1 MEDEFDKISALAA
14 PPGHSLTDEPGK
26 WAWERPP
33 QYANPDEALDFV
45 LDKLEQPARRE
56 DIMRLLVAGIS
67 IQELVAQI
75 AFKGFM
81 KGFYTPDVAE
91 LIKPSIAIYLYRE
104 ALEEGFEPR
113 LMVDPDEEEGVM
125 KGDVDDESFFTIMQE
140 RNPELFKAMNEM
152 INYQERMEVDTIAE
166 SKRASR
172 NQKETMVPNAAQE
185 SFLTMGEM

>member
-1 MEDEFDKISALAA
+1 
-14 PPGHSLTDEPGK
+14 
-26 WAWERPP
+26 
-33 QYANPDEALDFV
+33 
-45 LDKLEQPARRE
+45 
-56 DIMRLLVAGIS
+56 
-67 IQELVAQI
+67 
-75 AFKGFM
+75 M